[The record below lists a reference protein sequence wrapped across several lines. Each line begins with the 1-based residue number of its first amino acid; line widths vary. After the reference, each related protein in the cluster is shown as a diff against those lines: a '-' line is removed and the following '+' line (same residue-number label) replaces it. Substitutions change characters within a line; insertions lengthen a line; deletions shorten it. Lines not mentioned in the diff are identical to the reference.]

1 VPHGRRVKRNELRV
15 LTYLDDEG
23 PRVGVELDGGVAPTS
38 FRDML
43 ELIRAGREGLARAA
57 AEAES
62 GSSVRPERVLA
73 PLRPG
78 KMFGGGINF
87 AGHLEENPGATL
99 PEEPFFFSKLPSS
112 VIGPDEPIV
121 LPFRGL
127 DVDYEVEL
135 AVVIGTAAKDVPYE
149 RALDHVFGYTVHND
163 VGARGIQFKEAQ
175 ITLGKNPDT
184 FAPLGPAIV
193 TADEIPDPAALHIES
208 RVNGE
213 PRQSESCG
221 AMRFDVPTAIEWIS
235 SIITLEP
242 GDVITMGTPAGCGT
256 FRNPPLWLEPGDV
269 VTVSERTI
277 GELTNPVVAGPRY
290 DTDFSEIRR
299 RSHRPT

>member
-1 VPHGRRVKRNELRV
+1 VRV
-15 LTYLDDEG
+15 LTYLDGDG
-23 PRVGVELDGGVAPTS
+23 PRVGARLDDGVAPS
-38 FRDML
+38 SYSDLRA
-43 ELIRAGREGLARAA
+43 LIADGDEGARRLREEAEAA
-57 AEAES
+57 AGED
-62 GSSVRPERVLA
+62 RLLQPERVLA

-112 VIGPDEPIV
+112 VIGPGDEIV
-121 LPFRGL
+121 LPYSGM

-135 AVVIGTAAKDVPYE
+135 AVVIGRAATGVSYDQ
-149 RALDHVFGYTVHND
+149 ALEHVYGYTVHND
-163 VGARGIQFKEAQ
+163 VGARRIQFKEAQ

-184 FAPLGPAIV
+184 FAPLGPEIV
-193 TADEIPDPAALHIES
+193 TADEIPDPTVLHLES

-213 PRQSESCG
+213 LRQSESCG
-221 AMRFDVPTAIEWIS
+221 AMRFDVPTVIEWIS

-256 FRNPPLWLEPGDV
+256 FRDPPLWLQPGDT

-290 DTDFSEIRR
+290 DVDFSEIRAR
-299 RSHRPT
+299 AHRPA

>member
-1 VPHGRRVKRNELRV
+1 VRV
-15 LTYLDDEG
+15 LTYLDGDG
-23 PRVGVELDGGVAPTS
+23 PRVGARLDDGVAPS
-38 FRDML
+38 SYSDLRA
-43 ELIRAGREGLARAA
+43 LIADGAEGARRLREEAEAA
-57 AEAES
+57 AGE
-62 GSSVRPERVLA
+62 GRLLQPERVLA

-112 VIGPDEPIV
+112 VIGPGDEIV
-121 LPFRGL
+121 LPYSGM

-135 AVVIGTAAKDVPYE
+135 AVVIGRAATGVSYDQ
-149 RALDHVFGYTVHND
+149 ALEHVYGYTVHND
-163 VGARGIQFKEAQ
+163 VGARRIQFKEAQ

-184 FAPLGPAIV
+184 FAPLGPEIV
-193 TADEIPDPAALHIES
+193 TADEIPDPTVLHLES

-213 PRQSESCG
+213 LRQSESCG
-221 AMRFDVPTAIEWIS
+221 AMRFDVPTVIEWIS

-256 FRNPPLWLEPGDV
+256 FRDPPLWLQPGDT

-290 DTDFSEIRR
+290 DVDFSEIRAR
-299 RSHRPT
+299 AHRPP

>member
-1 VPHGRRVKRNELRV
+1 MRV
-15 LTYLDDEG
+15 LTYLDGDR
-23 PRVGVELDGGVAPTS
+23 PRVAARIDGGVAPLSYDDVTS
-38 FRDML
+38 
-43 ELIRAGREGLARAA
+43 LIRDGERGTARLRDEAEAAAREGRLV
-57 AEAES
+57 E
-62 GSSVRPERVLA
+62 PQRVLA

-112 VIGPDEPIV
+112 VIGPGEEIV
-121 LPFRGL
+121 LPHKGM

-135 AVVIGTAAKDVPYE
+135 AVVIGRAAKTVSYE
-149 RALDHVFGYTVHND
+149 RALEHVYGYTVHND
-163 VGARGIQFKEAQ
+163 VGARRIQFKEAQ

-184 FAPLGPAIV
+184 FAPLGPEIV
-193 TADEIPDPAALHIES
+193 TADEIPDPSVLHIES

-213 PRQSESCG
+213 LRQSESCG
-221 AMRFDVPTAIEWIS
+221 AMRFDVPTVIEWIS

-242 GDVITMGTPAGCGT
+242 GDLITMGTPAGCGT
-256 FRNPPLWLEPGDV
+256 FRDPPLWLQPGDT

-277 GELTNPVVAGPRY
+277 GELTNPVVAGPDY
-290 DTDFSEIRR
+290 TSDFSEIRARAR
-299 RSHRPT
+299 RPA

>member
-1 VPHGRRVKRNELRV
+1 
-15 LTYLDDEG
+15 
-23 PRVGVELDGGVAPTS
+23 
-38 FRDML
+38 ML
-43 ELIRAGREGLARAA
+43 ELIRAGRDGLARAA
-57 AEAES
+57 EEAEAASRE
-62 GSSVRPERVLA
+62 GRLVRPERVLA

-87 AGHLEENPGATL
+87 AGHLEKNPGAKL

-112 VIGPDEPIV
+112 VIGPGEPIV

-135 AVVIGTAAKDVPYE
+135 AVVIGATAKHVPYE
-149 RALDHVFGYTVHND
+149 RALDHVFGYTVHTD
-163 VGARGIQFKEAQ
+163 VGARAIQFKEAQ

-184 FAPLGPAIV
+184 FAPLGPEIV
-193 TADEIPDPAALHIES
+193 TADEIPDPAALHIEA

-213 PRQSESCG
+213 PRQSESCS
-221 AMRFDVPTAIEWIS
+221 AMRFDVPTVIEWIS

-256 FRNPPLWLEPGDV
+256 FRNPPLWLQPGDV
-269 VTVSERTI
+269 VTVSEQTI
-277 GELTNPVVAGPRY
+277 GELTNHVIAGPRY
-290 DTDFSEIRR
+290 DTDFSEIRAR
-299 RSHRPT
+299 AHRPT